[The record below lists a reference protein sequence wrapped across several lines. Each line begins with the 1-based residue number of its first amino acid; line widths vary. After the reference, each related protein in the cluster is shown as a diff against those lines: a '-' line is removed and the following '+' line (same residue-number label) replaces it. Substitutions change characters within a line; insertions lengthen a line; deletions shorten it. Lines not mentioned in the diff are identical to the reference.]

1 MTDSE
6 IESFIERFEDC
17 TLPKPEWTHG
27 KHLVMAL
34 WYLRRNGRD
43 EATRLIREG
52 ILRYNESHGNRTGYH
67 ETITLAWIAVI
78 GRFLSGRD
86 RSRPI
91 SELAAELL
99 EQCGDRNYLLRFYSK
114 DRLFGA
120 EARSRWVPP
129 DLAEIAAGRRAR
141 RENRPAKPEAVEDQP
156 C

>member
-6 IESFIERFEDC
+6 IASFIERFEDC

-34 WYLRRNGRD
+34 WYLGRHGRD
-43 EATRLIREG
+43 DATRLIRQG
-52 ILRYNESHGNRTGYH
+52 ILRYNASHGNQTGYH
-67 ETITLAWIAVI
+67 ETITLAWVAVI
-78 GRFLSGRD
+78 RRFLSRQD
-86 RSRPI
+86 RPRPI

-99 EQCGDRNYLLRFYSK
+99 EECGDRHYLLRFYSK

-129 DLAEIAAGRRAR
+129 DLAEIAACDVPDERTV
-141 RENRPAKPEAVEDQP
+141 AKP
-156 C
+156 